1 MSTDDPTPPPPPTG
15 DQPTPPVRRD
25 DQADAVSERPT
36 RPAGE
41 QPGAAERSSTPGS
54 ERPTTPVRRGEHAA
68 PQRHVPPTP
77 ESDEPEA
84 AQPVA
89 WTASD
94 RRALNERLKSET
106 PDDPEQ
112 VAPDA
117 PTEPL
122 SLSEQP
128 TEASRSEQSAASSRS
143 ERADEAEPASE
154 TEQPEGWQPQTW
166 RLEAAGE
173 SEKSEVWLPEPVAEV
188 KQEPELEHPAE
199 PTPMPKPKPK
209 TPNLALRR
217 LRAGFKP
224 SRGQAIVAIVLAL
237 VACMAVVQ
245 VRTNRADDGYQNAR
259 REDLVAILDGLGQ
272 NTRRLET
279 EITEL
284 EARKNT
290 LTSSADKAQTAR
302 EQAEQQARVL
312 GILAGTLRAQGPGV
326 RITLNDPEAKMT
338 SSNLLDAIEEL
349 RDAGAEAIQ
358 INGSVRVVASTD
370 LVDDAPGVK
379 VDGEKVQS
387 PYVIEAIGESH
398 NLAEA
403 ANFPGGLVSEVTG
416 PQVGGTA
423 EVTEETLIQI
433 TALHAPD
440 EHRYARPAPS
450 PTK

>member
-1 MSTDDPTPPPPPTG
+1 MSTDDPKPPP
-15 DQPTPPVRRD
+15 
-25 DQADAVSERPT
+25 
-36 RPAGE
+36 
-41 QPGAAERSSTPGS
+41 
-54 ERPTTPVRRGEHAA
+54 
-68 PQRHVPPTP
+68 
-77 ESDEPEA
+77 
-84 AQPVA
+84 
-89 WTASD
+89 
-94 RRALNERLKSET
+94 
-106 PDDPEQ
+106 DP
-112 VAPDA
+112 
-117 PTEPL
+117 
-122 SLSEQP
+122 
-128 TEASRSEQSAASSRS
+128 
-143 ERADEAEPASE
+143 AEPA
-154 TEQPEGWQPQTW
+154 
-166 RLEAAGE
+166 L
-173 SEKSEVWLPEPVAEV
+173 
-188 KQEPELEHPAE
+188 PAE

-217 LRAGFKP
+217 LRTGFKP
-224 SRGQAIVAIVLAL
+224 SRGQAIVAVVLAL

-245 VRTNRADDGYQNAR
+245 VRVNRADDGYQNAR
-259 REDLVAILDGLGQ
+259 REDLIAILDGLGQ

-302 EQAEQQARVL
+302 EQAEQQVRVL
-312 GILAGTLRAQGPGV
+312 GILAGTLPAVGPGV
-326 RITLNDPEAKMT
+326 RITLNDPDAKMQ

-358 INGSVRVVASTD
+358 INGQVRVVASTD

-379 VDGEKVQS
+379 IDGEKVQS
-387 PYVIEAIGESH
+387 PYVIEAIGDAH

-403 ANFPGGLVSEVTG
+403 ANFPGGLVSEVEG

-423 EVTEETLIQI
+423 EVSELSSVSI

>member
-1 MSTDDPTPPPPPTG
+1 MSTDDPTPPPEHPKPE
-15 DQPTPPVRRD
+15 QPKPVPE
-25 DQADAVSERPT
+25 QPKPVPEQPKSVPEQPKSAPEQPKPAPEP
-36 RPAGE
+36 RPAAEQPKSAPEPRPAAEQPKSAPE
-41 QPGAAERSSTPGS
+41 QPGD
-54 ERPTTPVRRGEHAA
+54 
-68 PQRHVPPTP
+68 Q
-77 ESDEPEA
+77 
-84 AQPVA
+84 
-89 WTASD
+89 
-94 RRALNERLKSET
+94 
-106 PDDPEQ
+106 
-112 VAPDA
+112 
-117 PTEPL
+117 
-122 SLSEQP
+122 EQP
-128 TEASRSEQSAASSRS
+128 
-143 ERADEAEPASE
+143 
-154 TEQPEGWQPQTW
+154 
-166 RLEAAGE
+166 AG
-173 SEKSEVWLPEPVAEV
+173 
-188 KQEPELEHPAE
+188 

-224 SRGQAIVAIVLAL
+224 SRGQAIVAVVLAL

-245 VRTNRADDGYQNAR
+245 VRVNRADDGYQNAR
-259 REDLVAILDGLGQ
+259 REDLIAILDGLGQ

-302 EQAEQQARVL
+302 EQAEQQVRVL
-312 GILAGTLRAQGPGV
+312 GILAGTLPAQGPGV
-326 RITLNDPEAKMT
+326 RITLNDPDTKMQ

-358 INGSVRVVASTD
+358 INGQVRVVASTD

-416 PQVGGTA
+416 PQIGGTA
-423 EVTEETLIQI
+423 EVSEEPLIQI